1 LNEDF
6 RRSDF
11 ISLALMSSDIL
22 RVVVELLKHESADL
36 RELVIKLLVLK
47 IYVEISVYS
56 ANRKRKN
63 NGLQLFGQN
72 TKFDK

>member
-1 LNEDF
+1 MAKEVHFGSITIKTKTLIELNEDF

-36 RELVIKLLVLK
+36 RELVIKLLK
-47 IYVEISVYS
+47 
-56 ANRKRKN
+56 
-63 NGLQLFGQN
+63 
-72 TKFDK
+72 